1 MAFSKDFAAYVQEL
15 LGGLGPI
22 RVKPMFGAAG
32 VYVDDLMFAIISDDS
47 LYLRVDPEIEDR
59 FAAEGST
66 PFVYK
71 ARDGQ
76 EMQLGYWSAPEAALE
91 DPDEAQAWARLSLEA
106 AMRKKAPKGKKTPLI
121 LAPAGRGRGPPA

>member
-15 LGGLGPI
+15 LAGLGPV

-32 VYVDDLMFAIISDDS
+32 LYANDLMFAIISDDS
-47 LYLRVDPEIEDR
+47 LYLRVDSELEER
-59 FAAEGST
+59 FRAEGSA

-91 DPDEAQAWARLSLEA
+91 DPDEALTWARLSLEA
-106 AMRKKAPKGKKTPLI
+106 AMRKQASKGKKRK
-121 LAPAGRGRGPPA
+121 G